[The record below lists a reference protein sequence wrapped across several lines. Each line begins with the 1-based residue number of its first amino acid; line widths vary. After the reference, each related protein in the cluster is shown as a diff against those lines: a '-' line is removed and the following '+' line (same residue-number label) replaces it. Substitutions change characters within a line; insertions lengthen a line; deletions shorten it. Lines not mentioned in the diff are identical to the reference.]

1 MKGHVRSFKNKISHP
16 KVFEWVK
23 IVSVTGGAQALVQLL
38 GLLSG
43 VITVRLLSTQEYAL
57 YTLAYTMLGTMTLL
71 ADSGVAS
78 GVMAQGGKVWQDKL
92 KLGVVLATGYDL
104 RKKFAWGAMI
114 IACPILL
121 YLLLHHGASWLMAL
135 IIVIAL
141 IPAFFAALSDSLLE
155 IAPKLHQDINP
166 LQKNQMMVGILR
178 FLFTCLTL
186 FLFPFT
192 FVAILAAGLPRTY
205 GNYKLR
211 KIANRYAETEAQ
223 PSKEVA
229 TEIFKIVRRTLPA
242 GIYYSFSGQVSIWLI
257 SVLGHTESIAQI
269 GALGRFSTALTL
281 FGVMF
286 GTVILPRFARLPENK
301 EILLKKLFQVILLMT
316 GVFVMVVF
324 LVWIFSNLLLSIL
337 GPRYHGLNTELVLNI
352 AGSCIS
358 LLAGVLFSLYSC
370 RGWAIKPFILIPI
383 DLAAIVLGM
392 FLFKVDT
399 VKGVLIYNIFVAFS
413 LMATNGIFVLLKIWQ
428 LKSKNYING

>member
-43 VITVRLLSTQEYAL
+43 IITVRLLSTQEYAL

-104 RKKFAWGAMI
+104 RKKFAWGAMF

-166 LQKNQMMVGILR
+166 LQKNQMMVSVLR
-178 FLFTCLTL
+178 FLLTCLTL

-223 PSKEVA
+223 PSKEIE
-229 TEIFKIVRRTLPA
+229 TEIFKIVKRTLPA
-242 GIYYSFSGQVSIWLI
+242 GIYYSFSGQITIWMI
-257 SVLGHTESIAQI
+257 SLFGHTNTIAQI
-269 GALGRFSTALTL
+269 GAISRFALL
-281 FGVMF
+281 LNLLSVVF
-286 GTVILPRFARLPENK
+286 GTVILPRFARLPENRNVLFK
-301 EILLKKLFQVILLMT
+301 KVFQIVLMLLIVFSGTIFLFWEFSDLLLK
-316 GVFVMVVF
+316 
-324 LVWIFSNLLLSIL
+324 IL
-337 GPRYHGLNTELVLNI
+337 GPKYAGLNKELVLAI
-352 AGSCIS
+352 IGSSIS
-358 LLAGVLFSLYSC
+358 LLGGVFFTLYSS
-370 RGWAIKPFILIPI
+370 RGWAIQPFILIPI
-383 DLAAIVLGM
+383 DLSAVILGA
-392 FLFKVDT
+392 FLFNIST
-399 VKGVLIYNIFVAFS
+399 FHGVLYYNIFVSSS
-413 LMATNGIFVLLKIWQ
+413 LMLTNLTYFLFKISRIRKQ
-428 LKSKNYING
+428 HIIN